1 MSKVTP
7 IAKVEEDVQE
17 ALPDDTGHER
27 HVVVHGAPSP
37 HDAHAED
44 EKHIEELADAA
55 AKRKLRTPS
64 AVRRPLSAWRA
75 KRWRDVKNDD
85 FYERVMP
92 ILLSKAVELRR
103 SFNQRKG
110 SMSGMV
116 WVKNVI
122 LLMLENAY
130 DLYLCVH
137 YWAFGYYQYS
147 VCLGGILAFSA
158 VVQAVSAWYYTRE
171 GPGATLAA
179 LFGLK
184 VFVEVQRAVKDT
196 PPGQYLR

>member
-7 IAKVEEDVQE
+7 IDVEENSLAPCPGD
-17 ALPDDTGHER
+17 GCHEKC
-27 HVVVHGAPSP
+27 VVVHGSQSP

-55 AKRKLRTPS
+55 AKRKLRTPNT
-64 AVRRPLSAWRA
+64 VRRLLSAWRA
-75 KRWRDVKNDD
+75 KRWRDVKNDE
-85 FYERVMP
+85 FFERVMP
-92 ILLSKAVELRR
+92 ILLSKAAELRR
-103 SFNQRKG
+103 SFSERKG
-110 SMSGMV
+110 SMHGMA

-147 VCLGGILAFSA
+147 LCLAGILAFSA
-158 VVQAVSAWYYTRE
+158 VAQAVSARYYTRE
-171 GPGATLAA
+171 GPRTTLAA

-184 VFVEVQRAVKDT
+184 VFIEVQRAVKDA